1 MDAIN
6 ERFKTVYKT
15 SGLSQEAFAKAIKR
29 GRGEISNI
37 IYGKNAPKENVV
49 DAVCEVFGVRK
60 AWLMSGEGD
69 MYEPKTRE
77 EEVAEIVGKT
87 LNGSNDFKLA
97 VIRMIC
103 SRTDEELKVIESA
116 LRTMLDT
123 IKKDTAD

>member
-15 SGLSQEAFAKAIKR
+15 AGLSQEAFAKAIKR

-37 IYGKNAPKENVV
+37 IYGKNAPKENVI

-77 EEVAEIVGKT
+77 EEVAEIVGRT
-87 LNGSNDFKLA
+87 LNGSNSFKLA

-116 LRTMLDT
+116 LRAIVEE